1 MSEQDERDRRPEGI
15 DVGYVARLA
24 RLDLTP
30 EETARF
36 QSQLEHIVGY
46 VRQIE
51 ALDVAGVEPTSHAV
65 AVTNVLRPDAAR
77 PGLEHDTVM
86 ANAPETIDGH
96 FRVPRIV
103 DA

>member
-1 MSEQDERDRRPEGI
+1 MSGQDVRERRPEGI

-65 AVTNVLRPDAAR
+65 AVTNVLRPDVAR
-77 PGLEHDTVM
+77 PGLDHDTVM